1 MFRKED
7 KGLQIQNLEFDQM
20 TGALLKDPKYCQMK
34 QYIQHGRCSTYDHC
48 IAVAKL
54 CFLWGRKLPIE
65 VKEKEMVRGALLHDY
80 YLYDWHNYDGKR
92 HGFRHAKIAEKNA
105 SRDFKLSELEKEIIR
120 CHMWPLNISSIP
132 LCREAL
138 LVCLADKVVSTQET
152 LFMR

>member
-1 MFRKED
+1 M
-7 KGLQIQNLEFDQM
+7 QIQNLEFDQM

-92 HGFRHAKIAEKNA
+92 HGFRYAKIAEKNA
-105 SRDFKLSELEKEIIR
+105 SRDFSLSDY
-120 CHMWPLNISSIP
+120 PLPYVATEHLLDTPVQGSLACLSGRQGRFYTGDLIY
-132 LCREAL
+132 AL
-138 LVCLADKVVSTQET
+138 TGKNT
-152 LFMR
+152 